1 MARVTKCRAPCRE
14 ASMAPAKSMWLK
26 MTPPKMVPRA
36 LVSRGSIVTRRVGSR
51 VSAINSVSRR
61 IKSAVYRKGYSEV
74 ACALEVCE
82 PRRIFSVFPFD
93 HVKEALLNIS
103 GNRTAGARADLAVI
117 DFADGGQFCRRPGK
131 KSFNSRLLRLAPNA

>member
-1 MARVTKCRAPCRE
+1 
-14 ASMAPAKSMWLK
+14 MAPAKSMWLK

-51 VSAINSVSRR
+51 VSVINSVSRR
-61 IKSAVYRKGYSEV
+61 IKSAVCRKGYSEV

-82 PRRIFSVFPFD
+82 PRRIFFVFPFD

-117 DFADGGQFCRRPGK
+117 DFADGGQFGRRPGK
-131 KSFNSRLLRLAPNA
+131 KSFIRRIELVARKALLHHFIAFVAGDR